1 MNVQENLERKGVNMQ
16 EMKLFLGPQ
25 HPGMH
30 GNASVHLY
38 VEGDIIKRSY
48 LLPGMLHR
56 GFEKGMERKTWYN
69 NISLIPR
76 VCVVEPDINEA
87 AYAMGVEKLAG
98 IEAPERAQW
107 IRMIILE
114 LARLSIHLMAYG
126 GLGSPTGHYTIMY
139 LAHSDRNKILDI
151 FEQITGHRVY
161 HQYIVPGGV
170 RKDLPVGIEKDIHA
184 FLDDLESRYLEYR
197 DIGIENP
204 TIIKRIKDHILLP
217 KEVVWELGVTGIGM
231 RSSVNKPNDLRKVMP
246 YLKYDQVEF
255 EVPFS
260 DYSDAR
266 SRVDM
271 KLQEVVQSI
280 SIIRQCLAKMPEGP
294 VRVPL
299 GRGQSMRWIVPKGHV
314 YSPLES
320 SRGEF
325 GYFIVSDGKSISPYR
340 VGVRGASYP
349 QGLLGVKKYLPGTRI
364 DDAALWVDTMGVC
377 SPEIDR

>member
-1 MNVQENLERKGVNMQ
+1 MK

-30 GNASVHLY
+30 GNAAVHMY
-38 VEGDIIKRSY
+38 VDGDIIKRSF

-56 GFEKGMERKTWYN
+56 GFEKGMERHSWVN

-76 VCVVEPDINEA
+76 VCVVEPDTNEMCFA
-87 AYAMGVEKLAG
+87 QGAEMLAG
-98 IEAPERAQW
+98 IIVPERAHY

-126 GLGSPTGHYTIMY
+126 GLGSPTGLYTLMY
-139 LAHSDRNKILDI
+139 HAHADRNTILNI
-151 FEQITGHRVY
+151 FEKITGHRIY

-170 RKDLPVGIEKDIHA
+170 RKDLPVGIEEDIHA
-184 FLDDLESRYLEYR
+184 FLDDLESRYEEYR
-197 DIGIENP
+197 DLGINNP
-204 TIIKRIKDHILLP
+204 TILARIKNTIELP
-217 KEVVWELGVTGIGM
+217 SEVVWELGVTGIGM
-231 RSSVNKPNDLRKVMP
+231 RSAVNKAYDLRKVRP
-246 YLKYDQVEF
+246 YARYDQIDF
-255 EVPFS
+255 DVPVAG
-260 DYSDAR
+260 YSDAY
-266 SRVDM
+266 SRVDC

-280 SIIRQCLAKMPEGP
+280 SIIRQCLIKIPKGD

-299 GRGQSMRWIVPKGHV
+299 SKGQSMRWTVPKGQV
-314 YSPLES
+314 YSVVES

-325 GYFIVSDGKSISPYR
+325 GYYMVSDGGTHPYR
-340 VGVRGASYP
+340 IGVRGASYP
-349 QGLLGVKKYLPGTRI
+349 QGLLGIEKYLPGTRL

>member
-1 MNVQENLERKGVNMQ
+1 MREL
-16 EMKLFLGPQ
+16 KLFLGPQ

-30 GNASVHLY
+30 GNASIHLF

-56 GFEKGMERKTWYN
+56 GFEKGMERHSFVN

-76 VCVVEPDINEA
+76 VCVVEPDINEMA
-87 AYAMGVEKLAG
+87 FAMCVEKLAK
-98 IEAPERAQW
+98 IDVPERAHW

-114 LARLSIHLMAYG
+114 LARISIHLMAYG
-126 GLGSPTGHYTIMY
+126 GLGSPTGNYTLMY
-139 LAHSDRNKILDI
+139 HAHADRNSILDI
-151 FEQITGHRVY
+151 FEKITGHRVY

-170 RKDLPVGIEKDIHA
+170 RKDLPSGIEDDIHA
-184 FLDDLESRYLEYR
+184 FLDDLESRYEEYR
-197 DIGIENP
+197 DLGIENP
-204 TIIKRIKDHILLP
+204 SILKRITDTILLP
-217 KEVVWELGVTGIGM
+217 EAVVWELGVTGIGM
-231 RSSVNKPNDLRKVMP
+231 RSAVDKPHDLRKVMP
-246 YLKYDQVEF
+246 YARYDQVEF
-255 EVPFS
+255 EVPTS
-260 DYSDAR
+260 KYSDAR
-266 SRVDM
+266 SRVDL

-280 SIIRQCLAKMPEGP
+280 SIIRQCLAKMPDGD

-299 GRGQSMRWIVPKGHV
+299 GRGQSMRWTVPKGYAYAAV
-314 YSPLES
+314 ES

-325 GYFIVSDGKSISPYR
+325 GYYMVSNGGTHPYR

-349 QGLLGVKKYLPGTRI
+349 QGLLGIEKYLPGTRI